1 MNYNF
6 NVTKFISD
14 YLPPLLRR
22 PKRKAWIE
30 TLLKP
35 FYGFVTMFLAF
46 IQSCRYEVSITGQ
59 VTILQMYLNNALD
72 ITLRRILIID
82 RSQIGNYIWSGNE
95 NQAYDYVYSEDQAL
109 KTSIFLRSQAEQR
122 STVETFIVR
131 VPSVL
136 GLSETQIRAYID
148 KYKIAGVA
156 YIVEFI

>member
-30 TLLKP
+30 TLLKT

-82 RSQIGNYIWSGNE
+82 RSQIGVYIWSGNE
-95 NQAYDYVYSEDQAL
+95 NQAYDYVYSGSETPIKQ
-109 KTSIFLRSQAEQR
+109 IFLRSQSEQP
-122 STVETFIVR
+122 STVESFIVR

-136 GLSETQIRAYID
+136 GLTEIKIRAYID

-156 YIVEFI
+156 YIVEFV